1 MRCRTR
7 QIRRPCRCTEGFQSS
22 ADHSHRLRV
31 LIETR
36 DEAAEAGDTPS
47 PILVTKDVNIG
58 RITAD
63 VVPAKGAPA
72 CIAALER
79 ALVDSGHA
87 KLVLKSD
94 DEPAI
99 NALGTQ
105 TAAVMRAKHGPAWC
119 RHSV

>member
-1 MRCRTR
+1 MNT
-7 QIRRPCRCTEGFQSS
+7 
-22 ADHSHRLRV
+22 
-31 LIETR
+31 
-36 DEAAEAGDTPS
+36 
-47 PILVTKDVNIG
+47 G

-63 VVPAKGAPA
+63 VVPAKGAEHPA

-99 NALGTQ
+99 KALRTQ
-105 TAAVMRAKHGPAWC
+105 TAAVMRAKHG
-119 RHSV
+119 VDI